1 MPWIVGGQSSADDE
15 ISKRPLQ
22 KKNPG
27 IACQAMKSPSRT
39 GPTPALLAFSSWP
52 PRTDARKLYASRR
65 HGTFRWVLPRG
76 WQAVAVVWSTLLIT
90 DLFLG
95 LYGPALMAAVYI
107 ALCTDCSDIS
117 PEKPSWRAGGC
128 ALAGSALFFVSTNTA
143 VWLLGTGY
151 TPDASGLLASLSAG
165 VPFWRNAIVGD
176 ILFSGVLFTAWAVAG
191 HTTSSLRPLTHPKRI
206 LPDGLPA

>member
-1 MPWIVGGQSSADDE
+1 
-15 ISKRPLQ
+15 
-22 KKNPG
+22 
-27 IACQAMKSPSRT
+27 MKSPLPYWSYAL
-39 GPTPALLAFSSWP
+39 ALLAFAVLGRLAP
-52 PRTDARKLYASRR
+52 MPENFTPVAAVALF
-65 HGTFRWVLPRG
+65 GGFLLPRA

-95 LYGPALMAAVYI
+95 LYSPALMAAVYI
-107 ALCTDCSDIS
+107 AACAPIVLRSFLRK
-117 PEKPSWRAGGC
+117 KPTVWRAGGC
-128 ALAGSALFFVSTNTA
+128 ALAGSALFFVSTNAA

-151 TPDASGLLASLSAG
+151 SPDASGLLASLSAG

-191 HTTSSLRPLTHPKRI
+191 HTTRSLRPLTHSKRI